1 SEPLLIHHIP
11 LPLGGG
17 TRPPAAA
24 VAALQAGLGT
34 AAPTPPPFSRFQNL
48 LSTPRQNLRCASG
61 RLELTLGQ
69 TLIARLISPSGCAQQ
84 KINLEMENRYD
95 ALRD

>member
-1 SEPLLIHHIP
+1 
-11 LPLGGG
+11 
-17 TRPPAAA
+17 
-24 VAALQAGLGT
+24 
-34 AAPTPPPFSRFQNL
+34 
-48 LSTPRQNLRCASG
+48 
-61 RLELTLGQ
+61 LTLGQ